1 MEAEPST
8 IDACAARGKQ
18 LLQEGSTEPA
28 IACLCKALEL
38 TVAEHGP
45 MSPSCAYA
53 YYAYADAL
61 LQKAQAESNPF
72 GDAVQ
77 KLEEEGEGEEDDDEE
92 DVDAT
97 DEVLVGGK
105 AHKLAAVAAA
115 MCGSAPP
122 CAGSD
127 APCVGRGVGPSA
139 GGGPSDLNAPAVAEG
154 ADGEE
159 ADGMERDDLQAAW
172 ECFEIARLLFEKR
185 GDDPKARRRV
195 ADCLLGLADIRME
208 NEDFVGAVTEY
219 AAALAIFE
227 QVLEAHDRTLSHT
240 HYQLGIAHQLNGRA
254 PDAAAEFEKAAAV
267 LRLRVAA
274 LGADEERAAEV
285 RELRE
290 LVHEI
295 EEKIAAEAEP
305 SGIVPVQAGPAGP
318 IDGVAAADAAAGAAA
333 AVTAVVSGA
342 VAAPVD
348 SGGFGKPQL
357 AAAAVDGASA
367 PPVSVLTVRR
377 KAPQAGG
384 SATATA
390 PGAPGAAGAHH
401 DIGAA
406 VKKQRASLA

>member
-1 MEAEPST
+1 MH
-8 IDACAARGKQ
+8 AR
-18 LLQEGSTEPA
+18 
-28 IACLCKALEL
+28 
-38 TVAEHGP
+38 
-45 MSPSCAYA
+45 
-53 YYAYADAL
+53 
-61 LQKAQAESNPF
+61 
-72 GDAVQ
+72 
-77 KLEEEGEGEEDDDEE
+77 
-92 DVDAT
+92 
-97 DEVLVGGK
+97 
-105 AHKLAAVAAA
+105 AH
-115 MCGSAPP
+115 
-122 CAGSD
+122 
-127 APCVGRGVGPSA
+127 
-139 GGGPSDLNAPAVAEG
+139 
-154 ADGEE
+154 
-159 ADGMERDDLQAAW
+159 
-172 ECFEIARLLFEKR
+172 ARLR
-185 GDDPKARRRV
+185 RARARRS
-195 ADCLLGLADIRME
+195 
-208 NEDFVGAVTEY
+208 EDFVGAVTEY